1 MAGNATGIS
10 GQGKMKFKV
19 LYASNHLPAEAQKA
33 LVNAHGGFAV
43 DRRPGKEET
52 YFALPG
58 AGIFQIS
65 ADLRTINLI
74 DTPDEM
80 RKVNLHD
87 TTIWYDTDGTPYLT
101 FPANDEGRIFT
112 TSLEGKLVQT
122 LDAPTAAID
131 FEQPE
136 VHDYFQE
143 GGTFAPTAVEYLD
156 GVYYVTTG
164 YSNLDYV
171 LTARVTRGKRFEAAW
186 NDLAFGGKGNA
197 PGKFGT
203 AHGITIPPGKVRLDI
218 ADRPNSRL
226 ERFTRYGHYLSS
238 LAMPA
243 GSLPCDINYL
253 DQQYSVVPTLDGPD
267 TKKGA
272 PIYILDNETLVS
284 TIMPKEDLGLQNFKH
299 IHNAALRKI
308 GTKFYIIAQA
318 WNPGDFSI
326 LEQVLEE

>member
-1 MAGNATGIS
+1 
-10 GQGKMKFKV
+10 
-19 LYASNHLPAEAQKA
+19 
-33 LVNAHGGFAV
+33 
-43 DRRPGKEET
+43 
-52 YFALPG
+52 
-58 AGIFQIS
+58 
-65 ADLRTINLI
+65 
-74 DTPDEM
+74 
-80 RKVNLHD
+80 
-87 TTIWYDTDGTPYLT
+87 
-101 FPANDEGRIFT
+101 
-112 TSLEGKLVQT
+112 
-122 LDAPTAAID
+122 
-131 FEQPE
+131 
-136 VHDYFQE
+136 
-143 GGTFAPTAVEYLD
+143 VEYLD